1 MLLRRHAARAAS
13 GLGARFA
20 SSAAAVASELRQVQ
34 EAIEAIEAGSAGHG
48 SAVSTVPERLG
59 EWWYSEGAAGRPGM
73 TRRRLRPGAEAPA
86 MPSARDWEAMKRAGT
101 VGPACEVF
109 SPVRVAHDM
118 ARSDCERLVPAE
130 WSDIASRPATAP
142 EEGSM
147 ADSLRLSACGRL
159 FIALSDLTCDDHGH
173 TGALY
178 QLPERPGQGARL
190 LCLIPGAVNATF
202 ARPAPG
208 APSGI
213 ILWTCMSADGTL
225 RSSRVGWAPVSW
237 EDAARKSQRAGAGAG
252 ARAAV
257 GPARALF
264 EEGPGGVPGPD
275 GASFFV
281 DVAASKDGL
290 VATVNCNDRH
300 VSEVWAVTCGADVG
314 ADGAE
319 GPAPRVRAL
328 WPRSWGGQCFVEH
341 IGDGQL
347 LAMVS
352 APAGSS
358 AGSSGDGTDG
368 TMQLATAR
376 LGDFAL
382 ASGEAL
388 RRRDGPATAAAL
400 AGADRRAWEQV
411 SAGASAGRQASSE
424 PEDMDVLSLS
434 GHGEGRRGAVAA
446 VLGRRFD
453 GAGSSLAL
461 WRPVSP
467 AEGAAAARPPW
478 RSEEVPV
485 PRNVCEL
492 VPGANADP
500 EANALS
506 LVLRSPVAL
515 PRSAWLDVTDG
526 ETGSGSATLR
536 EASAPGEA
544 ARAMRQAGLPPLAVL
559 HLCVESPAGA
569 VSAAADTPGPVAA
582 ARVPL
587 TVVLPLA
594 ALSEEGPG
602 RALPGTAIA
611 TDGAEV
617 REPAVSVPRPVL
629 LDVYGAY
636 GSPSSAALDP
646 NWAPLLRRGWAI
658 AFPRLRGG
666 GDCGAAWARAGR
678 GAGKGATLED
688 AWAAA
693 QALVGWGV
701 AKQGSVAVRG
711 VSAGG
716 AVAAWCLTRQARRG
730 YGPFGAGVLT
740 SPFLDVLG
748 TMSDPMAP
756 LAAVEY
762 SEFGR
767 PGADG
772 LPVAAWDPMVA
783 ALAQAMAFGD
793 PGLGSCAAHT
803 TELAAARRAHAERR
817 WQAPFPPTL
826 VLGVEG
832 DSRTPQATARA
843 WAATVSSASSGLPG
857 ARAVEVVD
865 LRGGHGTTSPEHEC
879 SFLIE
884 ALGEADDAR
893 AVLASVDC
901 DATAGSKSAQGGVA
915 SFLRGLLRV

>member
-1 MLLRRHAARAAS
+1 
-13 GLGARFA
+13 
-20 SSAAAVASELRQVQ
+20 
-34 EAIEAIEAGSAGHG
+34 
-48 SAVSTVPERLG
+48 
-59 EWWYSEGAAGRPGM
+59 
-73 TRRRLRPGAEAPA
+73 

-467 AEGAAAARPPW
+467 AEGAAAARPSW

-569 VSAAADTPGPVAA
+569 
-582 ARVPL
+582 
-587 TVVLPLA
+587 
-594 ALSEEGPG
+594 
-602 RALPGTAIA
+602 
-611 TDGAEV
+611 
-617 REPAVSVPRPVL
+617 
-629 LDVYGAY
+629 
-636 GSPSSAALDP
+636 
-646 NWAPLLRRGWAI
+646 
-658 AFPRLRGG
+658 
-666 GDCGAAWARAGR
+666 
-678 GAGKGATLED
+678 
-688 AWAAA
+688 
-693 QALVGWGV
+693 ALVGWGV